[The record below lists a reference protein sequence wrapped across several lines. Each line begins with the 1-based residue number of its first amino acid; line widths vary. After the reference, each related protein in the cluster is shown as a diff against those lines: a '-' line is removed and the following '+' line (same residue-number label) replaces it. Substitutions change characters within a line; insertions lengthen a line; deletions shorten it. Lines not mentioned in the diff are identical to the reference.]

1 MVGATGIEP
10 VAPAMSRQCS
20 PAELRA
26 HPSAKN
32 TRLAGLAASLGRDSA
47 RRGGF
52 NMAMD
57 VPVAAS
63 IAPPVP
69 IVVLRPARQTI
80 PVVFA
85 SPHSGRCYPDELLAA
100 SRLDGAEPAPQR
112 GQLRRRTVRRGAG
125 AWRPAARGHL
135 PARLVRR
142 QPRAVGARSG
152 DVRRPAAVLGEH
164 HQRPGR
170 RRARHD
176 RAGRGVRRG
185 DLSRQAVVR
194 RRGAAD
200 PHLLAAVPRRAWRR

>member
-26 HPSAKN
+26 HPQTKN
-32 TRLAGLAASLGRDSA
+32 TRLAGRAASLARDSA
-47 RRGGF
+47 RRAGF
-52 NMAMD
+52 NTAMD

-63 IAPPVP
+63 IAPPAP
-69 IVVLRPARQTI
+69 IVVLRPARQTD
-80 PVVFA
+80 PGRVCLAAFGTQL
-85 SPHSGRCYPDELLAA
+85 SGRIAGRVPA
-100 SRLDGAEPAPQR
+100 RWPEPAPQR
-112 GQLRRRTVRRGAG
+112 GQLRRRAVRRRAG

-152 DVRRPAAVLGEH
+152 DVRRPAAVLGQH

-170 RRARHD
+170 RGPGHD
-176 RAGRGVRRG
+176 RPRRCLRRG
-185 DLSRQAVVR
+185 DLPRQAVIR

-200 PHLLAAVPRRAWRR
+200 PHLLAAVPRCAGVR